1 MKNIEKLLKSTLLLF
16 VMFAFS
22 IANASVLISSI
33 QYVNEDGE
41 TQPEGQ
47 FVFASGE
54 IKFYLE
60 FISDKENADGET
72 PMIESFT
79 VTGTPTLN
87 FKIGN
92 ITRKANFVTSDAS
105 LMVFNYTIQP
115 DDLGFV
121 QFSGKALL
129 NFVTTKETVDSITT
143 NNARKVFII

>member
-41 TQPEGQ
+41 TQPVGQ

-60 FISDKENADGET
+60 LF
-72 PMIESFT
+72 F
-79 VTGTPTLN
+79 
-87 FKIGN
+87 
-92 ITRKANFVTSDAS
+92 
-105 LMVFNYTIQP
+105 
-115 DDLGFV
+115 
-121 QFSGKALL
+121 
-129 NFVTTKETVDSITT
+129 
-143 NNARKVFII
+143 